1 MKYAGLMLAATGLV
15 AAVTVADASSVSE
28 PGQTIGIAVA
38 TPLPD
43 GVYFIDTFN
52 YGRRS
57 TRPAETDLGLNIPVL
72 VWATPAR
79 ILDGHFGLVV
89 AMPNVWVSSP
99 GSRTQGGLTD
109 FFISGIVAWD
119 LGGGVG
125 ASYLLAAYLPSG
137 TNLDAETTTI
147 NQRFAV
153 GYTADGYN
161 LTANLSY
168 GTIVGPTTKN
178 GAIYPDFL
186 NLDLTA
192 TKRFGKWELGPVAFG
207 STDLPTRFPTYRSQ
221 GQIAVGGLVGYDFGP
236 FTVQAYLTRDV
247 IERNYGGRDT
257 RGWLRIVAPL
267 NFGDPNPST
276 PPASLRARY

>member
-1 MKYAGLMLAATGLV
+1 MRYTSLVLAAASLF
-15 AAVTVADASSVSE
+15 AATTVADAASVSE
-28 PGQTIGIAVA
+28 PGQTIGLAVA

-43 GVYFIDTFN
+43 GLYFINTFN
-52 YGRRS
+52 FGRRS
-57 TRPAETDLGLNIPVL
+57 TQPAHTDLGLNIPVL
-72 VWATPAR
+72 VWATPLR
-79 ILDGHFGLVV
+79 IFDGHFGLIV
-89 AMPNVWVSSP
+89 AMPNIWVSSP
-99 GSRTQGGLTD
+99 GTRTQGGLTD

-125 ASYLLAAYLPSG
+125 VSYLLAAYLPSG

-147 NQRFAV
+147 NQRFAI

-161 LTANLSY
+161 LAANLYY

-178 GAIYPDFL
+178 GAIYPDYL

-192 TKRFGKWELGPVAFG
+192 TKHFGKWELGPVAFG
-207 STDLPTRFPTYRSQ
+207 STDLPTRFSSYRSQ
-221 GQIAVGGLVGYDFGP
+221 GQFAVGGLVGYDFGP

-257 RGWLRIVAPL
+257 RGWLRVVAPL
-267 NFGDPNPST
+267 YVGDPAPAT
-276 PPASLRARY
+276 PAPLRARY